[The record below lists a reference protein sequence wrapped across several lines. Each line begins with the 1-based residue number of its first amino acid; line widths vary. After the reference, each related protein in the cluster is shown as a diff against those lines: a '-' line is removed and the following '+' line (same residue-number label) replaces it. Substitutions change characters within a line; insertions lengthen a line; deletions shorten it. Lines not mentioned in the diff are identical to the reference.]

1 MNERMPRCTPTGP
14 TMARRLRELLL
25 ATAALVA
32 VVVALTAPPE
42 VAAMRSTKI
51 APGVCK
57 TVGDGKFVKI
67 PRFPGE
73 RIDRRLL
80 RDIRWMVRNYAI
92 FVTDGYSTALPTLG
106 TASIRSA
113 SPSTSSPTDH
123 AVGAGRRSPSSR
135 SSPSRAR
142 TSRARPGAGSATTAI
157 WAQRADRSD
166 KDPQVGDRR
175 AEHLRRVG
183 AGGPRDRWRRA
194 DASRVRPAA
203 RFRAGPC
210 PAFESGPRAC
220 PPWLALARMI
230 RGA

>member
-92 FVTDGYSTALPTLG
+92 FVTDGYSTAP
-106 TASIRSA
+106 
-113 SPSTSSPTDH
+113 PH
-123 AVGAGRRSPSSR
+123 AWNGEHPIGLALDIVP
-135 SSPSRAR
+135 
-142 TSRARPGAGSATTAI
+142 
-157 WAQRADRSD
+157 DRSRGGSW
-166 KDPQVGDRR
+166 KKITELAKLAEPRQNQPRPPWRWVGYNGD
-175 AEHLRRVG
+175 L
-183 AGGPRDRWRRA
+183 GP
-194 DASRVRPAA
+194 ASRPER
-203 RFRAGPC
+203 
-210 PAFESGPRAC
+210 
-220 PPWLALARMI
+220 
-230 RGA
+230 